1 MFIPQFSANE
11 FKEAFEVITFGESPS
26 NNVTTA
32 TSSNGHDP
40 SLTITEGDDVFCS
53 IEDMKW
59 KSSLYLLKGQIYEA
73 LDNRAIAAIN
83 FKKALKYDI
92 YNYEAFQSLTVHQML
107 TRFEED
113 ELIKLLKPEDP
124 LIKFLYESLLKKYS
138 SPNVHVHV
146 PKSVASGHQRDTR
159 SSRNN
164 RHHNEDQV
172 TDKIPTEQ
180 MSVDRTL
187 ESSSSSIDKHQM
199 YQEWLCDNG
208 DILASKAEALYYN
221 CDYVQCYN
229 VTKSVLSKDIYHTS
243 ALPVHISCL
252 MELKKT
258 IELFELAHSLVNFY
272 PESAISWYAVGCYYL
287 MIQKT
292 ESARRFLNKSTTLD
306 PVFGPA
312 WLLYGHSFA
321 VESEHDQA
329 MAAYFKASH
338 LMKGCHLPLLYIGL
352 EYGLTDNTK
361 LAEKFF
367 QQALLIAPNDPFVL
381 HELSVIHFQS
391 HE

>member
-1 MFIPQFSANE
+1 M
-11 FKEAFEVITFGESPS
+11 ITAGESLPT
-26 NNVTTA
+26 NVTTGKSA
-32 TSSNGHDP
+32 NGHDP
-40 SLTITEGDDVFCS
+40 SLTLTEGDDLFCS
-53 IEDMKW
+53 VEDMKW

-113 ELIKLLKPEDP
+113 ELLKLLKPEDP

-138 SPNVHVHV
+138 SPNVNVQV
-146 PKSVASGHQRDTR
+146 PKCSSSGHHRDTR
-159 SSRNN
+159 SSRSN
-164 RHHNEDQV
+164 RQQEERHS
-172 TDKIPTEQ
+172 EQ
-180 MSVDRTL
+180 MSTDLIADPGISATDRY
-187 ESSSSSIDKHQM
+187 QM
-199 YQEWLCDNG
+199 YQELLCDNA
-208 DILASKAEALYYN
+208 DILTSKAEALYYN
-221 CDYVQCYN
+221 CDYAQCYN
-229 VTKSVLSKDIYHTS
+229 VTKSVLSRDIYHTCC
-243 ALPVHISCL
+243 LPVHISCL
-252 MELKKT
+252 MELKKA
-258 IELFELAHSLVNFY
+258 IELFELAHSLVNLY
-272 PESAISWYAVGCYYL
+272 PESAVSWYAVGCYYL

-367 QQALLIAPNDPFVL
+367 QQALLIAPSDPFVL